1 MDWLHGILNLTGLL
15 LWVSWRA
22 GTMPRSQPPRNLAGP
37 TPRQGPIYQHSW
49 IYLLVLLAL
58 LSGRAVFYN
67 QFGPGLDWIPSM
79 NMVFDSPHFRSD
91 FFPRALAYSI
101 LSFGRWMVALYF
113 CLALMVLVKP
123 ITDSAL
129 SWREFLKAQFGW
141 LGNLPP
147 LAQCAVAVAMAAGL
161 HAVELEWMLD
171 VGIRAHMADPV
182 GGDYTHQIP
191 ALLLLDLRATI
202 YLIMAL
208 LALYLLNSFVY
219 FGERTFWKTVDES
232 GKRLL
237 TPLRI
242 LPWETRKMDFAP
254 IVALAIAYGLS
265 HALTPEHVAGL
276 LR

>member
-67 QFGPGLDWIPSM
+67 QFGPGLDWNPHL
-79 NMVFDSPHFRSD
+79 NLLHVFHPFKSDSLPH
-91 FFPRALAYSI
+91 ALAYSV
-101 LSFGRWMVALYF
+101 LSFAHWLLALYF
-113 CLALMVLVKP
+113 CFALLGTVDP
-123 ITDSAL
+123 RSETTTQ
-129 SWREFLKAQFGW
+129 WHEFLKAQFGW
-141 LGNLPP
+141 PGGLTV
-147 LAQCAVAVAMAAGL
+147 LAQWGGVIALAVGFRFAEANWI
-161 HAVELEWMLD
+161 ESLEA
-171 VGIRAHMADPV
+171 IN
-182 GGDYTHQIP
+182 IP
-191 ALLLLDLRATI
+191 TNHFPLMVLLDLRATI
-202 YLIMAL
+202 YLIMVL

-219 FGERTFWKTVDES
+219 FGEWTFWKTVDES